1 MNLSK
6 NSRTVKQIIINIEN
20 EETFKEQLKK
30 FGRAEGVITEDT
42 ITGELNYKAYNRKP
56 IKRRKAKLLRE
67 LDFGWLKESKEL
79 IIRREAFP
87 KRLGTSRILSLMDG
101 GNRQAKD
108 GVIEREL
115 DLIEFC

>member
-1 MNLSK
+1 MK
-6 NSRTVKQIIINIEN
+6 HIINIEN

-30 FGRAEGVITEDT
+30 FGRAEGVITEVT

-56 IKRRKAKLLRE
+56 IKRLKEKLLRQ
-67 LDFGWLKESKEL
+67 LDFGWLKETKEL
-79 IIRREAFP
+79 IIRREAYP
-87 KRLGTSRILSLMDG
+87 KRLGSPRILSLMDE
-101 GNRQAKD
+101 GNRQSKD

>member
-1 MNLSK
+1 MK
-6 NSRTVKQIIINIEN
+6 HIIINIEN

-42 ITGELNYKAYNRKP
+42 ITGELNYKVYNRKP
-56 IKRRKAKLLRE
+56 IKRSKAKLLQE

-87 KRLGTSRILSLMDG
+87 KRLGTSRILSLMDE
-101 GNRQAKD
+101 GNRQAKN